1 MSSRQQQKEQRRQER
16 LAAEKAE
23 ADRKERQQRM
33 LWIGGG
39 VLAVIAIAAVIVA
52 VVAGGGGGNDK
63 PKDPNTGEELTPSA
77 PKSGAAI
84 PAAAETNLQ
93 TAAKNAGCT
102 LKTFESEGREHNPD
116 PKSWKYKTNPPTS
129 GTHNPTWAEDGVYAF
144 GKAPPV
150 GFTVH
155 ALEHGR
161 IDIQYGPKL
170 TKPQFDQLQALMAE
184 DQGYHQLLFKNQ
196 TNMPG
201 TIAATAWT
209 QQMLCPTMNNKVF
222 DAIRDFKARYT
233 DQGPEAVP

>member
-1 MSSRQQQKEQRRQER
+1 MSSRQEQKEKRRQER
-16 LAAEKAE
+16 MAAEQAE
-23 ADRKERQQRM
+23 RARKERQQRL

-39 VLAVIAIAAVIVA
+39 ALAVIA
-52 VVAGGGGGNDK
+52 VVAIVVVLVTGGGDDGKTTDSK
-63 PKDPNTGEELTPSA
+63 TGEQITASA
-77 PKSGAAI
+77 PKSGPAI

-93 TAAKNAGCT
+93 TAAKAAGCT
-102 LKTFESEGREHNPD
+102 LKTFESEGREHDSNAA
-116 PKSWKYKTNPPTS
+116 SWKYKANPPTS
-129 GTHNPTWAEDGVYAF
+129 GTHNPTWADDGVYPF

-150 GFTVH
+150 GYTVH
-155 ALEHGR
+155 TLEHGR

-170 TKPQFDQLQALMAE
+170 TKQQFDQLQTLMAE

-201 TIAATAWT
+201 TVAATAWT
-209 QQMLCPTMNNKVF
+209 QQLVCPTMNPKVF

>member
-1 MSSRQQQKEQRRQER
+1 MSSRQEQKEKRRQER
-16 LAAEKAE
+16 LEAEQ
-23 ADRKERQQRM
+23 ADAQRKERQQRL

-39 VLAVIAIAAVIVA
+39 VVALIA
-52 VVAGGGGGNDK
+52 VVGIVFAVASGGGGDTK
-63 PKDPNTGEELTPSA
+63 TKDATTGREVTASA
-77 PKSGAAI
+77 PKSGPAI

-102 LKTFESEGREHNPD
+102 LKTFESEGRTHDDKPA
-116 PKSWKYKTNPPTS
+116 SWKYKTNPPTS
-129 GTHNPTWAEDGVYAF
+129 GTHNPVWAEDGVYPY
-144 GKAPPV
+144 GTAPPV

-161 IDIQYGPKL
+161 IDIQYSPKL
-170 TKPQFDQLQALMAE
+170 TQAQYNQLQTLMSE

-196 TNMPG
+196 TKMPG

-209 QQMLCPTMNNKVF
+209 QQLLCPTMNPKVF
-222 DAIRDFKARYT
+222 DALRDFKARYT